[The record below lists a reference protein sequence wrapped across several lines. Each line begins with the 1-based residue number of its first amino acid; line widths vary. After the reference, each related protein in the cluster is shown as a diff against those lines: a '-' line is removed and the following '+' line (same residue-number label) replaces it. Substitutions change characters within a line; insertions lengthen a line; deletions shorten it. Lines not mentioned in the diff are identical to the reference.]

1 MKQPLHLTDNQ
12 IRLGADGIIRLLR
25 GHCDAT
31 FVKTLSLLVI
41 LSDLLLSIGG
51 FALAQQFERRQP
63 QTLQTVAP

>member
-1 MKQPLHLTDNQ
+1 MKQPWYFTVNQ
-12 IRLGADGIIRLLR
+12 IRLADGIIRLLR

-41 LSDLLLSIGG
+41 LSDLVLSIGG
-51 FALAQQFERRQP
+51 YALAQLFERRQP